1 MVLNGKVIHYRSP
14 FPDHTF
20 LIPSQFLPVSSLPPM
35 DDHSARHGL
44 ALRHTH
50 QSEDNSKKAAT
61 FSLPGASL
69 VVRVRTCLHINKLA
83 NWREMMNRFTK
94 SCAIAVALAVPALA
108 NASLQVEKLTEDK
121 VVITYETAVVATESG
136 RAELERKIRKMAE
149 RVCGSQ
155 NLRMAGTLTQLQAN
169 RACYD
174 TAVAEAMAT
183 VQKTITG

>member
-1 MVLNGKVIHYRSP
+1 
-14 FPDHTF
+14 
-20 LIPSQFLPVSSLPPM
+20 
-35 DDHSARHGL
+35 
-44 ALRHTH
+44 
-50 QSEDNSKKAAT
+50 
-61 FSLPGASL
+61 
-69 VVRVRTCLHINKLA
+69 
-83 NWREMMNRFTK
+83 MNRFTK